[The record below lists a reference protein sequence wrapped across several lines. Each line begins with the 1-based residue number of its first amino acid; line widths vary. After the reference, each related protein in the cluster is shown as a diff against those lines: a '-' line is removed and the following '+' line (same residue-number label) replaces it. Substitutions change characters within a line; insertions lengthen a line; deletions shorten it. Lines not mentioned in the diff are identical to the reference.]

1 MMIVFT
7 TKITRRK
14 IVSGILALCIIVC
27 SAFVVMRDGNNVDTV
42 SVPEETKN
50 IHEGKK
56 LKTNEER
63 VALLGE
69 YGWTVE
75 NEPIEFM
82 EVKIPEVFDG
92 VYNDYNEIQKRQ
104 GMDLSDYSGK
114 RVMRYTYKVTNHPSG
129 EEGIVANMIVYKNK
143 LIGGDVCSPK
153 LGGFMHGLSESSETL
168 EQTPPENTENGEM
181 LQENKE

>member
-7 TKITRRK
+7 TKLTRRK
-14 IVSGILALCIIVC
+14 IVSALLALCIIIC
-27 SAFVVMRDGNNVDTV
+27 SAFVVMHDGAGADTV
-42 SVPEETKN
+42 SVSEEQTP

-63 VALLGE
+63 VALLNE
-69 YGWTVE
+69 YGWTVD
-75 NEPIEFM
+75 NEPLEFM

-92 VYNDYNEIQKRQ
+92 AYSEYNEIQKRQ

-114 RVMRYTYKVTNHPSG
+114 RVMRYTYKINNHPSN
-129 EEGIVANMIVYKNK
+129 EEGVVANIIVYKNK

-153 LGGFMHGLSESSETL
+153 LGGFMHGLSETSETV
-168 EQTPPENTENGEM
+168 EQTTPDTTEKNEEP
-181 LQENKE
+181 QE